1 MSETGQLSDLEVE
14 LYRALL
20 TMPGSTLAQIAENL
34 GRGADDLDKPAATL
48 ADMGLLRA
56 DVGDSFLAISP
67 MLAEATVLGAED
79 LELGAR
85 RASVE
90 ARRNA
95 IRGLVPDWNETLSST
110 VQEVA
115 VDVLSDQTAI
125 ANVLMH
131 YADRCQN
138 ELLSVAP
145 GRLPTTRI
153 DGRTRIANLYSLRR
167 GIKTRALYQ
176 HTALRDR
183 ASRSYLNELADNG
196 AKIRFASSVPGRS
209 LVVDRDVALLPIPTA
224 EVGRHGLAVVREPN
238 VIAWVVAT
246 FEQLWAEASP
256 LEDVIHQQRD
266 ETELDHTRAAILR
279 LMAEGEKDEAISR
292 RLSISVRTCRRHIA
306 DYMAQVG
313 ATSRFQAGV
322 IAARAGHTDNQR
334 VSNPM
339 TIKAGNHDNWYLS
352 AHRAIAV
359 AAESTTQDGTWKLSA
374 AMLPWATNASVITPI
389 VFCASLVP

>member
-1 MSETGQLSDLEVE
+1 MGDTGHLTDLEIQ

-20 TMPGSTLAQIAENL
+20 AEPGRGLSEVAAIL
-34 GRGADDLDKPAATL
+34 GRPVSDLDKPVDAL
-48 ADMGLLRA
+48 VSFGLVRA
-56 DVGDSFLAISP
+56 EGDETFLALSP

-85 RASVE
+85 RASIE

-95 IRGLVPDWNETLSST
+95 IRSLVPDWNKARAGA
-110 VQEVA
+110 VQDVA
-115 VDVLSDQTAI
+115 VDVVSDQSAI

-145 GRLPTTRI
+145 GRLPSTRV
-153 DGRTRIANLYSLRR
+153 DGRTRVANIYSARR

-176 HTALRDR
+176 HSALRDR
-183 ASRSYLNELADNG
+183 ATRSYLNELAENG

-209 LVVDRDVALLPIPTA
+209 LVVDREVALLPIPTQDP
-224 EVGRHGLAVVREPN
+224 GRHGLAVVREPN

-246 FEQLWAEASP
+246 FEQLWSEASP
-256 LEDVIHQQRD
+256 LEDVIHHQRD
-266 ETELDHTRAAILR
+266 DTELDQTRAAILR

-306 DYMAQVG
+306 DYMTQVG

-322 IAARAGHTDNQR
+322 IASRAGHTDG
-334 VSNPM
+334 P
-339 TIKAGNHDNWYLS
+339 
-352 AHRAIAV
+352 
-359 AAESTTQDGTWKLSA
+359 
-374 AMLPWATNASVITPI
+374 PPI
-389 VFCASLVP
+389 

>member
-1 MSETGQLSDLEVE
+1 MIESGQLGDLEVA
-14 LYRALL
+14 LYRAALHR
-20 TMPGSTLAQIAENL
+20 TPCTLADLATDL
-34 GRGADDLDKPAATL
+34 DVPVADLDKPTAAL
-48 ADMGLLRA
+48 LEMGLVRQIDDERYA
-56 DVGDSFLAISP
+56 AVSP

-95 IRGLVPDWNETLSST
+95 IRSLVPEWNATLAGGIAESS
-110 VQEVA
+110 VEVI
-115 VDVLSDQTAI
+115 SDQSAI

-131 YADRCQN
+131 FADRCQH

-153 DGRTRIANLYSLRR
+153 DGRTRVANFYSLRR

-183 ASRSYLNELADNG
+183 ATRSYLYELAENG

-209 LVVDRDVALLPIPTA
+209 LVVDREVALLPIPTV
-224 EVGRHGLAVVREPN
+224 EDGRHGLAVVREPN
-238 VIAWVVAT
+238 VVAWVIAT

-256 LEDVIHQQRD
+256 LEEVIHHERD
-266 ETELDHTRAAILR
+266 ETELDQTRAAILR

-322 IAARAGHTDNQR
+322 IAARAGHTD
-334 VSNPM
+334 SP
-339 TIKAGNHDNWYLS
+339 
-352 AHRAIAV
+352 
-359 AAESTTQDGTWKLSA
+359 
-374 AMLPWATNASVITPI
+374 SV
-389 VFCASLVP
+389 F

>member
-1 MSETGQLSDLEVE
+1 MSEIGQLSDLEVE
-14 LYRALL
+14 LYRAVL
-20 TMPGSTLAQIAENL
+20 MAPGSTLVQIAANL
-34 GRGADDLDKPAATL
+34 GRSADDLDKSAAAL
-48 ADMGLLRA
+48 ADMGLVRS
-56 DVGDSFLAISP
+56 DVGDSLIAISP
-67 MLAEATVLGAED
+67 MLAEAIVLGAED

-95 IRGLVPDWNETLSST
+95 IRGLVPDWNESLSST

-183 ASRSYLNELADNG
+183 ASRSYLHELADNG

-224 EVGRHGLAVVREPN
+224 EIGRHGLAVVREPN

-246 FEQLWAEASP
+246 FEQLWSEASP
-256 LEDVIHQQRD
+256 LEDVIHHQRD
-266 ETELDHTRAAILR
+266 EAELDHTRAAILR

-322 IAARAGHTDNQR
+322 IAARSGHTD
-334 VSNPM
+334 
-339 TIKAGNHDNWYLS
+339 T
-352 AHRAIAV
+352 
-359 AAESTTQDGTWKLSA
+359 STPA
-374 AMLPWATNASVITPI
+374 
-389 VFCASLVP
+389 

>member
-1 MSETGQLSDLEVE
+1 MSETGQLADLEVE

-20 TMPGSTLAQIAENL
+20 TQPGSTLSQIAAQL
-34 GRGADDLDKPAATL
+34 GRTAGDLDKPAAAL
-48 ADMGLLRA
+48 SDMGLVRS
-56 DVGDSFLAISP
+56 DVGDSFIAVSP

-95 IRGLVPDWNETLSST
+95 IRGLVPDWNESLSST

-153 DGRTRIANLYSLRR
+153 DGRTRIANLYSVRR
-167 GIKTRALYQ
+167 GMKTRALYQ

-209 LVVDRDVALLPIPTA
+209 LVVDRDVALLPIPTT
-224 EVGRHGLAVVREPN
+224 EVGRHGLAIVREPN

-256 LEDVIHQQRD
+256 LEDVIHHQRD

-322 IAARAGHTDNQR
+322 IAARAGHTD
-334 VSNPM
+334 SP
-339 TIKAGNHDNWYLS
+339 TLG
-352 AHRAIAV
+352 
-359 AAESTTQDGTWKLSA
+359 
-374 AMLPWATNASVITPI
+374 
-389 VFCASLVP
+389 

>member
-20 TMPGSTLAQIAENL
+20 TQPGATLAQLAENL
-34 GRGADDLDKPAATL
+34 GCTADDLDKPAAALT
-48 ADMGLLRA
+48 DMGLVRA
-56 DVGDSFLAISP
+56 DVGESLVAISP
-67 MLAEATVLGAED
+67 MLAEAIALGAEN

-95 IRGLVPDWNETLSST
+95 IRGLVPAWNELLSST
-110 VQEVA
+110 VQDVA

-183 ASRSYLNELADNG
+183 ASRSYLSELADNG
-196 AKIRFASSVPGRS
+196 ATIRFASSVPGRS

-224 EVGRHGLAVVREPN
+224 EAGRHGLAVVREPN

-246 FEQLWAEASP
+246 FEQLWSEASP
-256 LEDVIHQQRD
+256 LEDVIHHQRD
-266 ETELDHTRAAILR
+266 ETELDQTRVAILR

-322 IAARAGHTDNQR
+322 VAARAGHTDA
-334 VSNPM
+334 PPL
-339 TIKAGNHDNWYLS
+339 G
-352 AHRAIAV
+352 
-359 AAESTTQDGTWKLSA
+359 
-374 AMLPWATNASVITPI
+374 
-389 VFCASLVP
+389 

>member
-1 MSETGQLSDLEVE
+1 MNDFGELAELDVA

-20 TMPGSTLAQIAENL
+20 TAPGSTLAELAVATATT
-34 GRGADDLDKPAATL
+34 ADQLDKSVVRL
-48 ADMGLLRA
+48 AEMGLLRPA
-56 DVGDSFLAISP
+56 EHDAYTAVSP

-85 RASVE
+85 RAALE
-90 ARRNA
+90 QRRDA
-95 IRGLVPDWNETLSST
+95 IRRLVPDWNAALST
-110 VQEVA
+110 HAGEVA
-115 VDVLSDQTAI
+115 VDVISDQSEI

-131 YADRCQN
+131 YADRCEQ

-145 GRLPTTRI
+145 GRLPSTRI
-153 DGRTRIANLYSLRR
+153 DGRTRVANVYSARR

-176 HTALRDR
+176 HSALRDR
-183 ASRSYLNELADNG
+183 ATRAYLNELATNG
-196 AKIRFASSVPGRS
+196 ARIRFAPSLPGRS
-209 LVVDRDVALLPIPTA
+209 LVVDRTAALLPIPT
-224 EVGRHGLAVVREPN
+224 EDPGRHGLAVVREPN

-256 LEDVIHQQRD
+256 LEDLINKQPQD
-266 ETELDHTRAAILR
+266 DAELDQTRAAILR

-322 IAARAGHTDNQR
+322 IAARAGHTD
-334 VSNPM
+334 
-339 TIKAGNHDNWYLS
+339 
-352 AHRAIAV
+352 
-359 AAESTTQDGTWKLSA
+359 
-374 AMLPWATNASVITPI
+374 TPG
-389 VFCASLVP
+389 SR

>member
-1 MSETGQLSDLEVE
+1 MGDTGQLGDVEVR

-20 TMPGSTLAQIAENL
+20 ANPGIPVPAIAAELAL
-34 GRGADDLDKPAATL
+34 PVGDLDKPL
-48 ADMGLLRA
+48 ASLVDFGLLRST
-56 DVGDSFLAISP
+56 GDDAYLAVSP
-67 MLAEATVLGAED
+67 MLAEAVVLGAED

-95 IRGLVPDWNETLSST
+95 IRSLVPDWNVARTGA
-110 VQEVA
+110 VQDAA
-115 VDVLSDQTAI
+115 VDVVSDQSAI

-145 GRLPTTRI
+145 GRVPSTRV
-153 DGRTRIANLYSLRR
+153 DGRTRVANIYSARR

-183 ASRSYLNELADNG
+183 ATRSYLNELAENG

-209 LVVDRDVALLPIPTA
+209 LVVDREVALLPIPTDDP
-224 EVGRHGLAVVREPN
+224 GRHGLAVVREPN

-246 FEQLWAEASP
+246 FEQLWAEAAP
-256 LEDVIHQQRD
+256 LEDVIHHQRD
-266 ETELDHTRAAILR
+266 ETELDATRAAILR

-292 RLSISVRTCRRHIA
+292 RLAISVRTCRRHIA

-322 IAARAGHTDNQR
+322 IAARAGHTD
-334 VSNPM
+334 S
-339 TIKAGNHDNWYLS
+339 
-352 AHRAIAV
+352 
-359 AAESTTQDGTWKLSA
+359 
-374 AMLPWATNASVITPI
+374 PI
-389 VFCASLVP
+389 PN